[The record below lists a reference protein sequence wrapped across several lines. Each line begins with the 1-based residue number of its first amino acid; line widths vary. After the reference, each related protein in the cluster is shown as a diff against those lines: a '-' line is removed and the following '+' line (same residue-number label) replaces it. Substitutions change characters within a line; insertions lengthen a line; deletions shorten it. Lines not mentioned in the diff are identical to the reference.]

1 MASAPFIQGI
11 SLEFAL
17 QACIWVI
24 WIWLAR
30 PAGCE
35 PNHPEMDGNVTRPA
49 QSTFQ
54 PLLAY
59 PTLNGTDC
67 NYVPLLILKRLHGS
81 AMDLKYMSADS
92 PYGHTEESAPFNGG
106 IKIRRAAREKPAVF
120 RVQDIHFELL
130 SNEPAWNY
138 EWNAFAAQRR
148 LQCDREPIELKL
160 DLDDPT
166 TSAPVTPRNGFR
178 GRDSTDTAPWRCETR
193 RKWLQLPIEYYPRYL
208 RSVQCSRPSCWYGNY
223 ECMARRMTVYV
234 LQRQLE
240 GGCADATK
248 LKKHGFT
255 EDRAEIWR
263 WVKADINF
271 YCECVKSKKLPF

>member
-1 MASAPFIQGI
+1 MACTLLIQRI
-11 SLEFAL
+11 SLAFAL
-17 QACIWVI
+17 QAFLWATV
-24 WIWLAR
+24 WFA
-30 PAGCE
+30 PHADCE
-35 PNHPEMDGNVTRPA
+35 PNYPEMDADVATLPP
-49 QSTFQ
+49 STFQ
-54 PLLAY
+54 PLLGY

-67 NYVPLLILKRLHGS
+67 KYVPLFILKRLHGS

-106 IKIRRAAREKPAVF
+106 IKIRRAVREKPTLF
-120 RVQDIHFELL
+120 HVQDIHFELL

-138 EWNAFAAQRR
+138 EWSAHGGKRR
-148 LQCDREPIELKL
+148 LQCDREPLELKRM
-160 DLDDPT
+160 DLTDQT

-178 GRDSTDTAPWRCETR
+178 GHGTVDTAPWRCETR

-223 ECMARRMTVYV
+223 ECKARRMTVYV
-234 LQRQLE
+234 LQRQLA

-248 LKKHGFT
+248 LQKHGFT
-255 EDRAEIWR
+255 DNRAEIWR
-263 WVKADINF
+263 WVKADINY